1 VFPDPGVEV
10 WLCGCNA
17 DMCLWGS
24 LVPSM
29 GEECARAPCNCVDA
43 WVEIDEDKVCGG
55 IDIMHINVEH
65 VGGVGEDV
73 EPHLLAGK
81 AFAMAA

>member
-1 VFPDPGVEV
+1 
-10 WLCGCNA
+10 
-17 DMCLWGS
+17 
-24 LVPSM
+24 
-29 GEECARAPCNCVDA
+29 
-43 WVEIDEDKVCGG
+43 
-55 IDIMHINVEH
+55 MHINVEH